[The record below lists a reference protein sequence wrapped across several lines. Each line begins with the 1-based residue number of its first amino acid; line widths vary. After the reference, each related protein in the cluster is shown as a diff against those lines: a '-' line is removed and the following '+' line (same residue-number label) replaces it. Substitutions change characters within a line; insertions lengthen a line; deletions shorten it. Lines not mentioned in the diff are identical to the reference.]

1 LQLCGLK
8 NLDIIDLSRNKL
20 SSVPPEVKTLKVTE
34 LNLNQNQ
41 ISTLAEELAECP
53 KLKTLR
59 LEENC
64 LQVSAF
70 HSRILKESVISNIL
84 YDGNLFNSKQ
94 FSEIDGYEQYMERYT
109 AVKKKMF

>member
-1 LQLCGLK
+1 MK
-8 NLDIIDLSRNKL
+8 NLDILDLSRNKL
-20 SSVPPEVKTLKVTE
+20 QFVPPEVKTLRVTE
-34 LNLNQNQ
+34 LNMNQNQ
-41 ISTLAEELAECP
+41 ISSLPVELAECA

-64 LQVSAF
+64 LQVTAF
-70 HSRILKESVISNIL
+70 HPRILKESVISNIL

-94 FSEIDGYEQYMERYT
+94 FSEIEGYDQYMERYT